1 MKIAGSTGSKK
12 RLRKMEIGKLV
23 WLLVGIGLSIFVG
36 ALYVSSDTLDRDVE
50 KRASVFAGLGLGM
63 SASGLLI
70 YLLM

>member
-1 MKIAGSTGSKK
+1 
-12 RLRKMEIGKLV
+12 MEISKLV

-63 SASGLLI
+63 AASGLLI